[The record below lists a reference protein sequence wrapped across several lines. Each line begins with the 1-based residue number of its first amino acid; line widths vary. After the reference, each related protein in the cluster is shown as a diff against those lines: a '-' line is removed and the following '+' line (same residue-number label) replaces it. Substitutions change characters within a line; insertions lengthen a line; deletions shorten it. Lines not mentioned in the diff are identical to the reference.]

1 MEVIEK
7 LLSVNEYSRPGRK
20 LREKRAVILHWVGVG
35 GQRAETVWNFF
46 ENARKEKH
54 YSSAHYCVDLD
65 GTVYRFVPDDEVAYH
80 CGSSQIDPKS
90 GKIYTDWAREVL
102 GAAAL
107 HPERDS
113 PNNVT
118 LGIEMC
124 ATGNDGALDPRTVA
138 AAAELTAELCGRYGI
153 PVDRVGTHHLVVGW
167 KDCPRLWTRY
177 PGQFE
182 EFRQRVEG
190 LI

>member
-1 MEVIEK
+1 MKVIER
-7 LLSVNEYSRPGRK
+7 LLTVNEYSRPGRP

-46 ENARKEKH
+46 ENAWKEKH

-65 GTVYRFVPDDEVAYH
+65 GAVHRFVPDDEVAYH

-90 GKIYTDWAREVL
+90 GKIYTDWAREVF
-102 GAAAL
+102 GVFAED
-107 HPERDS
+107 PRRNS
-113 PNNVT
+113 PNNAA

-124 ATGNDGALDPRTVA
+124 AMDNDGAFDPRTVA
-138 AAAELTAELCGRYGI
+138 AAAELTAELCGKYGI
-153 PVDRVGTHHLVVGW
+153 PFERVGTHNLVVGW
-167 KDCPRLWTRY
+167 KDCPRLWTRF
-177 PGQFE
+177 PEQFE
-182 EFRQRVEG
+182 EFTEQVKK